1 MAVQG
6 YVVKAETFYD
16 MKLRKEGEIVAAGI
30 DLAAVYPSFFRKPQ
44 TDEEELA
51 AAGIVADYE
60 AVLKKEKQKKADTAG
75 FTFKVKAETFF
86 KTLRKTGD
94 LVKSAERLD
103 LMYPAY
109 FALIGVDA
117 AADDGISGQAAA
129 ADDGISGQAAAAD
142 DGISGQTT
150 AADDGISG
158 QTTAADDGD
167 EAGIADAGA
176 EAEVIG
182 EILTAAA
189 DAGIAIDT
197 LSDEAEAGK
206 NPGADE
212 PGTLETAEIIADMPE
227 EAGAKIAG
235 SAENQAAV
243 QENEVVPQQ
252 EDQANGK
259 TAGSQKANGKTA
271 GSQKTNGKTAKSA

>member
-44 TDEEELA
+44 TDEEKLA

-60 AVLKKEKQKKADTAG
+60 TALKKEKQKKADTAG

-86 KTLRKTGD
+86 KTLRKAGD

-117 AADDGISGQAAA
+117 AADG
-129 ADDGISGQAAAAD
+129 
-142 DGISGQTT
+142 GISGQTT
-150 AADDGISG
+150 AADDG
-158 QTTAADDGD
+158 
-167 EAGIADAGA
+167 
-176 EAEVIG
+176 
-182 EILTAAA
+182 
-189 DAGIAIDT
+189 
-197 LSDEAEAGK
+197 DEAEAGK

-235 SAENQAAV
+235 STENQAAV

-259 TAGSQKANGKTA
+259 TAGTQKANGKAAGSQKANGKTA
-271 GSQKTNGKTAKSA
+271 KNA

>member
-44 TDEEELA
+44 TDEEKLA

-60 AVLKKEKQKKADTAG
+60 TALKKEKQKKADTAG

-86 KTLRKTGD
+86 KTLRKAGD

-117 AADDGISGQAAA
+117 AADGGISAQAAA
-129 ADDGISGQAAAAD
+129 ADGGISGQD
-142 DGISGQTT
+142 
-150 AADDGISG
+150 
-158 QTTAADDGD
+158 
-167 EAGIADAGA
+167 
-176 EAEVIG
+176 
-182 EILTAAA
+182 AAA

-197 LSDEAEAGK
+197 VSDEAEAGK

-212 PGTLETAEIIADMPE
+212 PGTLETAEIIANMPE

-271 GSQKTNGKTAKSA
+271 GSQKANGKTAKSA

>member
-51 AAGIVADYE
+51 SAGIVADYE
-60 AVLKKEKQKKADTAG
+60 TALKKEKQKKADTAG

-86 KTLRKTGD
+86 KTLRKAGD

-117 AADDGISGQAAA
+117 AADGGISAQAAAADGGISGQAVA
-129 ADDGISGQAAAAD
+129 ADN
-142 DGISGQTT
+142 
-150 AADDGISG
+150 
-158 QTTAADDGD
+158 GD

-189 DAGIAIDT
+189 EAGIAIDT
-197 LSDEAEAGK
+197 VSDEAEAGK

-235 SAENQAAV
+235 STENQAAV

-271 GSQKTNGKTAKSA
+271 GSQKANGKTAKNA

>member
-1 MAVQG
+1 MAAQG

-44 TDEEELA
+44 TDEEKLA
-51 AAGIVADYE
+51 AKGIVADYE
-60 AVLKKEKQKKADTAG
+60 AALRKEKQKKADAAG

-86 KTLRKTGD
+86 KTLRKAGD

-117 AADDGISGQAAA
+117 AADDGISGQ
-129 ADDGISGQAAAAD
+129 
-142 DGISGQTT
+142 TT
-150 AADDGISG
+150 AADDGISA
-158 QTTAADDGD
+158 QDAAADGGD

-189 DAGIAIDT
+189 DDGISGQTTAADDGISAQDAAADGGDEAGIADAGA
-197 LSDEAEAGK
+197 EAEVIGEILTAT
-206 NPGADE
+206 ADADAIKAAE
-212 PGTLETAEIIADMPE
+212 ATANMTAETGSMIADR
-227 EAGAKIAG
+227 
-235 SAENQAAV
+235 AENQSV
-243 QENEVVPQQ
+243 TMSLQEGR
-252 EDQANGK
+252 ASGK
-259 TAGSQKANGKTA
+259 KANGKKA
-271 GSQKTNGKTAKSA
+271 NNA

>member
-44 TDEEELA
+44 TGEEKLA

-60 AVLKKEKQKKADTAG
+60 TALKKEKQKKADTAG

-86 KTLRKTGD
+86 KTLRKAGD

-117 AADDGISGQAAA
+117 AADGGISGQAVA
-129 ADDGISGQAAAAD
+129 ADN
-142 DGISGQTT
+142 
-150 AADDGISG
+150 
-158 QTTAADDGD
+158 GD

-189 DAGIAIDT
+189 EAGIAIDT
-197 LSDEAEAGK
+197 VSDEAEAGK

-235 SAENQAAV
+235 STENQAAV

-271 GSQKTNGKTAKSA
+271 GSQKANGKTAKSA

>member
-51 AAGIVADYE
+51 SAGIVADYE
-60 AVLKKEKQKKADTAG
+60 TALKKEKQKKADTAG

-86 KTLRKTGD
+86 KTLRKAGD

-117 AADDGISGQAAA
+117 AADGGISGQAVA
-129 ADDGISGQAAAAD
+129 ADN
-142 DGISGQTT
+142 
-150 AADDGISG
+150 
-158 QTTAADDGD
+158 GD

-189 DAGIAIDT
+189 EAGIAIDT
-197 LSDEAEAGK
+197 VSDEAEAGK

-235 SAENQAAV
+235 STENQAAV

-271 GSQKTNGKTAKSA
+271 GSQKANGKTAGSQKANGKTAKSA

>member
-44 TDEEELA
+44 TGEEKLA

-60 AVLKKEKQKKADTAG
+60 TALKKEKQKKADAAG

-86 KTLRKTGD
+86 KTLRKAGD

-117 AADDGISGQAAA
+117 AADG
-129 ADDGISGQAAAAD
+129 
-142 DGISGQTT
+142 
-150 AADDGISG
+150 GISG

-189 DAGIAIDT
+189 EAGIAIDT
-197 LSDEAEAGK
+197 VSDEAEAGK

-235 SAENQAAV
+235 STENQAAV

-271 GSQKTNGKTAKSA
+271 DSQKTNGKTAKSA

>member
-60 AVLKKEKQKKADTAG
+60 AALKKEKQKKADTAG

-86 KTLRKTGD
+86 KTLRKAGD

-117 AADDGISGQAAA
+117 AADDGISGQ
-129 ADDGISGQAAAAD
+129 
-142 DGISGQTT
+142 TT
-150 AADDGISG
+150 AADG
-158 QTTAADDGD
+158 GD

-252 EDQANGK
+252 EDQVNGK
-259 TAGSQKANGKTA
+259 TAGSQKVNGKTA
-271 GSQKTNGKTAKSA
+271 GSQKVNGKTAKSA

>member
-60 AVLKKEKQKKADTAG
+60 AALKKEKQKKADTAG

-117 AADDGISGQAAA
+117 AADG
-129 ADDGISGQAAAAD
+129 
-142 DGISGQTT
+142 
-150 AADDGISG
+150 GISG

-189 DAGIAIDT
+189 EAGIAIDT
-197 LSDEAEAGK
+197 VSDEAEAGK
-206 NPGADE
+206 NPDADE
-212 PGTLETAEIIADMPE
+212 LGTLETAEIIADMPE

-243 QENEVVPQQ
+243 QENAVVAPQAEQ
-252 EDQANGK
+252 
-259 TAGSQKANGKTA
+259 ANGKTA

>member
-6 YVVKAETFYD
+6 YVVKTETFYD

-44 TDEEELA
+44 TGEEKLA

-60 AVLKKEKQKKADTAG
+60 TALKKEKQKKADTAG

-117 AADDGISGQAAA
+117 ATDGGISAQAVAADGGISGQA
-129 ADDGISGQAAAAD
+129 
-142 DGISGQTT
+142 
-150 AADDGISG
+150 
-158 QTTAADDGD
+158 TAADDGD
-167 EAGIADAGA
+167 EAGIANAGA

-189 DAGIAIDT
+189 EAGIAIDT
-197 LSDEAEAGK
+197 VSDEAEAGK
-206 NPGADE
+206 NPDADE
-212 PGTLETAEIIADMPE
+212 PGTLETAEVIADMPE

-271 GSQKTNGKTAKSA
+271 GSQKANGKAAGSQKVNGKTAKSA

>member
-44 TDEEELA
+44 TDEEELT

-60 AVLKKEKQKKADTAG
+60 AALKKEKQKKADTAG

-86 KTLRKTGD
+86 KTLRKAGD

-117 AADDGISGQAAA
+117 AADGGISAQAVAT
-129 ADDGISGQAAAAD
+129 DN
-142 DGISGQTT
+142 
-150 AADDGISG
+150 GISG

-189 DAGIAIDT
+189 EAGIAIDT
-197 LSDEAEAGK
+197 VSDEAEAGK
-206 NPGADE
+206 NPSADE
-212 PGTLETAEIIADMPE
+212 SEIIADMPE

-243 QENEVVPQQ
+243 QENEIVPQQ

-271 GSQKTNGKTAKSA
+271 GSQKTNGKTAKNA

>member
-60 AVLKKEKQKKADTAG
+60 AALKKEKQKKADAAG

-86 KTLRKTGD
+86 KTLRKAGD
-94 LVKSAERLD
+94 QVKSAERLD

-117 AADDGISGQAAA
+117 AADGGISAQAVAT
-129 ADDGISGQAAAAD
+129 DN
-142 DGISGQTT
+142 
-150 AADDGISG
+150 
-158 QTTAADDGD
+158 GD

-206 NPGADE
+206 NPDADE
-212 PGTLETAEIIADMPE
+212 LGTLETAEIIADMPE

-235 SAENQAAV
+235 SAENQAVV
-243 QENEVVPQQ
+243 QENEIVPQQ
-252 EDQANGK
+252 EDLANGK

>member
-1 MAVQG
+1 MAAQG

-44 TDEEELA
+44 TDEEKLA
-51 AAGIVADYE
+51 AKGIVADYE
-60 AVLKKEKQKKADTAG
+60 AALRKEKQKKADAAG

-86 KTLRKTGD
+86 KTLRKAGD

-117 AADDGISGQAAA
+117 AADDGISGQ
-129 ADDGISGQAAAAD
+129 
-142 DGISGQTT
+142 TT
-150 AADDGISG
+150 AADDGISA
-158 QTTAADDGD
+158 QDAAADGGD

-182 EILTAAA
+182 EILTATA
-189 DAGIAIDT
+189 DDDAIKA
-197 LSDEAEAGK
+197 AEATA
-206 NPGADE
+206 NM
-212 PGTLETAEIIADMPE
+212 TAETGSMIADR
-227 EAGAKIAG
+227 
-235 SAENQAAV
+235 AENQSV
-243 QENEVVPQQ
+243 TMSLQEGR
-252 EDQANGK
+252 ASGK
-259 TAGSQKANGKTA
+259 KANGKKA
-271 GSQKTNGKTAKSA
+271 NNA

>member
-60 AVLKKEKQKKADTAG
+60 AALKKEKQKKADTAG

-117 AADDGISGQAAA
+117 AADG
-129 ADDGISGQAAAAD
+129 
-142 DGISGQTT
+142 
-150 AADDGISG
+150 GISG

-189 DAGIAIDT
+189 EAGIAIDT
-197 LSDEAEAGK
+197 VSDEAEAGK
-206 NPGADE
+206 NPDADE
-212 PGTLETAEIIADMPE
+212 LGTLETAEIIADMPE

-243 QENEVVPQQ
+243 QENAVVAPQA
-252 EDQANGK
+252 EQANGK

>member
-51 AAGIVADYE
+51 SAGIVADYE
-60 AVLKKEKQKKADTAG
+60 TALKKEKQKKADTAG

-86 KTLRKTGD
+86 KTLRKAGD

-117 AADDGISGQAAA
+117 AADG
-129 ADDGISGQAAAAD
+129 
-142 DGISGQTT
+142 
-150 AADDGISG
+150 GISG

-176 EAEVIG
+176 EA
-182 EILTAAA
+182 
-189 DAGIAIDT
+189 GIAIDT
-197 LSDEAEAGK
+197 VSDEAEAGK
-206 NPGADE
+206 NPDADE
-212 PGTLETAEIIADMPE
+212 PGTLETAEVIADMPE

-259 TAGSQKANGKTA
+259 TAGSQKANGKAA
-271 GSQKTNGKTAKSA
+271 GSQKVNGKTAKSA

>member
-6 YVVKAETFYD
+6 YVVKAETFFD
-16 MKLRKEGEIVAAGI
+16 KKLRKEGEIVAAGVN
-30 DLAAVYPSFFRKPQ
+30 LAAAYPFFFRKPQ
-44 TDEEELA
+44 TDEEKLA
-51 AAGIVADYE
+51 AKGIAADYE
-60 AVLKKEKQKKADTAG
+60 AALKKEKQKKADAAG

-86 KTLRKTGD
+86 KTLRKAGD

-109 FALIGVDA
+109 FALIGV
-117 AADDGISGQAAA
+117 AAA
-129 ADDGISGQAAAAD
+129 ADGGISAQAV
-142 DGISGQTT
+142 
-150 AADDGISG
+150 
-158 QTTAADDGD
+158 AADDGD
-167 EAGIADAGA
+167 EAGIADTGA

-189 DAGIAIDT
+189 EAGIAVDT
-197 LSDEAEAGK
+197 VSDEAEAGK

-212 PGTLETAEIIADMPE
+212 PGTLETAEIITDMPE

-235 SAENQAAV
+235 SVENQAAV

-252 EDQANGK
+252 ENQASGK
-259 TAGSQKANGKTA
+259 TAGSQQTA
-271 GSQKTNGKTAKSA
+271 GSQKTNGKTATSA

>member
-1 MAVQG
+1 MAAQG

-44 TDEEELA
+44 TDEEKLA
-51 AAGIVADYE
+51 AKGIVADYE
-60 AVLKKEKQKKADTAG
+60 AALRKEKQKKADAAG

-86 KTLRKTGD
+86 KTLRKAGD

-117 AADDGISGQAAA
+117 AADDGISGQ
-129 ADDGISGQAAAAD
+129 
-142 DGISGQTT
+142 TT
-150 AADDGISG
+150 AADDGISA
-158 QTTAADDGD
+158 QDAAADGGD

-182 EILTAAA
+182 EILTATA
-189 DAGIAIDT
+189 DADAIKA
-197 LSDEAEAGK
+197 AEATA
-206 NPGADE
+206 NM
-212 PGTLETAEIIADMPE
+212 TAETGSMIADR
-227 EAGAKIAG
+227 
-235 SAENQAAV
+235 AENQSV
-243 QENEVVPQQ
+243 TMSLQEGR
-252 EDQANGK
+252 ASGK
-259 TAGSQKANGKTA
+259 KANGKKA
-271 GSQKTNGKTAKSA
+271 NNA

>member
-44 TDEEELA
+44 TDEEKLA

-60 AVLKKEKQKKADTAG
+60 TALKKEKQKKADTAG

-86 KTLRKTGD
+86 KTLRKAGD

-117 AADDGISGQAAA
+117 AADGGISGQA
-129 ADDGISGQAAAAD
+129 
-142 DGISGQTT
+142 TV
-150 AADDGISG
+150 
-158 QTTAADDGD
+158 ADDGD
-167 EAGIADAGA
+167 EAGIANAGA

-189 DAGIAIDT
+189 EAGIAIDT
-197 LSDEAEAGK
+197 VSDEAEAGK

-227 EAGAKIAG
+227 EADAKIAG

-259 TAGSQKANGKTA
+259 TAGSQKANGKAA
-271 GSQKTNGKTAKSA
+271 GSQKVNGKTAKNA

>member
-16 MKLRKEGEIVAAGI
+16 MKLRKEGESVAAGI

-60 AVLKKEKQKKADTAG
+60 MALKKEKQKKADTAG

-86 KTLRKTGD
+86 KTLRKAGD
-94 LVKSAERLD
+94 QVKSAERLD

-117 AADDGISGQAAA
+117 AADGGISAQAVA
-129 ADDGISGQAAAAD
+129 ADDS
-142 DGISGQTT
+142 
-150 AADDGISG
+150 ISG

-167 EAGIADAGA
+167 EAGIA
-176 EAEVIG
+176 
-182 EILTAAA
+182 
-189 DAGIAIDT
+189 IDT
-197 LSDEAEAGK
+197 VSDEAEAGK
-206 NPGADE
+206 NPDADE

-235 SAENQAAV
+235 STENQAAV
-243 QENEVVPQQ
+243 QENEIVPQQ

>member
-129 ADDGISGQAAAAD
+129 ADDGISGQ
-142 DGISGQTT
+142 TT

-189 DAGIAIDT
+189 EAGIAIDT
-197 LSDEAEAGK
+197 VSDEAEAGK